1 MDEDFDAS
9 TRNVDAENRTDTLC
23 PFDASVACK
32 SRSGC
37 MACDDGVKCCKKG
50 ESCSVTVEAQT
61 PCPFVSYMPS
71 CMMCDNERG
80 EPTLVSAKP
89 GDTCK
94 ATNMCTTFSAIAKY
108 DPLDTL
114 GDNRILKLGSGS
126 GSGSGSFSN
135 TGIDSHAPSFTVGSR
150 GGAVGL
156 GSGLT
161 ANYTKKHI
169 NNSNFQR
176 DLQQHMFAASM
187 HQANQNQPHQQSAM
201 NELKNRDRRRFC
213 M

>member
-1 MDEDFDAS
+1 MDDDLDAY
-9 TRNVDAENRTDTLC
+9 TQNVDTESRTDTLC
-23 PFDASVACK
+23 PFDASVSCK

-61 PCPFVSYMPS
+61 PCPFVSYMPT

-94 ATNMCTTFSAIAKY
+94 ATNMCTTFSAIAQY

-114 GDNRILKLGSGS
+114 GDNRVFKLSSG
-126 GSGSGSFSN
+126 N
-135 TGIDSHAPSFTVGSR
+135 GIGIESLAPSFMVGSR

-156 GSGLT
+156 GSGLM

-169 NNSNFQR
+169 NNNRNLQR
-176 DLQQHMFAASM
+176 DLQQQMFSASM
-187 HQANQNQPHQQSAM
+187 HHANPNQPHQQSAM
-201 NELKNRDRRRFC
+201 HELKNRERHRFC
-213 M
+213 T

>member
-1 MDEDFDAS
+1 
-9 TRNVDAENRTDTLC
+9 
-23 PFDASVACK
+23 
-32 SRSGC
+32 

-61 PCPFVSYMPS
+61 PCPFVSYMPT

-94 ATNMCTTFSAIAKY
+94 ATNMCTTFSAIAQY

-114 GDNRILKLGSGS
+114 GDNRVFKLSSG
-126 GSGSGSFSN
+126 N
-135 TGIDSHAPSFTVGSR
+135 GIGIESLAPSFMVGSR

-156 GSGLT
+156 GSGLM

-169 NNSNFQR
+169 NNNRNLQR
-176 DLQQHMFAASM
+176 DLQQQMFSASM

-201 NELKNRDRRRFC
+201 HELKNRDRRRFC